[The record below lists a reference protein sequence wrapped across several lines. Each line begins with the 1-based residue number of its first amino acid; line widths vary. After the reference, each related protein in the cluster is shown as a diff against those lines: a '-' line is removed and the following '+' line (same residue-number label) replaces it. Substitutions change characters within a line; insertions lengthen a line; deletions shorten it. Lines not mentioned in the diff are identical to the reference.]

1 MSFLA
6 PFYMA
11 GLLAVS
17 LPIAFHLLRRTP
29 RGRMTFSSL
38 MFLVPSPPKL
48 TRRRRIEHWLLLL
61 LRAAALCLI
70 AAAFARPFL
79 RRFGQ
84 IDLDATHGRRL
95 AVLLDTSASM
105 RRSDLWQRAV
115 EQVEQIVANTGP
127 ADDLAVFAFDRNLRT
142 LFSFEEWLA
151 TAPAARAE
159 MLTERLAETVPTWA
173 ATHLDT
179 ALIAAADVLEST
191 EAGENRNP
199 QLRER
204 RIVLISDVQLG
215 SRIAGLGGFTWPQG
229 VELEIRTVPAVEPTN
244 VGLQWLRESP
254 EAAEPDSDERPRIR
268 ITNADGAMREQFRLR
283 WDRGSAADE
292 SAEGMLP
299 VYVPAGQSRIVR
311 APPLP
316 AGVTGEVLQLDDDD
330 HDFDNRIHRVPP
342 EAEHLTVLYLGLG
355 AKNDPDQPLYYL
367 ERAFSETRQRTIE
380 VVARA
385 ADASDWAPDG
395 TVPAL
400 VVVAE
405 PVPENRIESLRD
417 YLDNG
422 GTMLVV
428 LTTIEMGGTLAQL
441 AGQESVA
448 LEEVAPDNPGDYAM
462 LGEIDFTHRIFAPFA
477 DPRFSDFTR
486 MHFWSH
492 RRIADDALADARTLA
507 RFEDGDP
514 ALMEKRVGA
523 GALFVLTSGWHRAD
537 SEFARST
544 KFVPMLMGLIEYNR
558 DDGGRLATAYSIG
571 DTVALPESIIREN
584 GPVTVRTPDGS
595 TLEVG
600 DDETSFTKTD
610 RPGIYTIAAG
620 SRTVR
625 FAVNLAAAESE
636 TAPLPQETL
645 ESHGV
650 AVVSDATTTAVD
662 NARHRRLMLS
672 TELERQQTLW
682 RWLIVAALV
691 VLILE
696 TGLAG
701 RAGRPTPAVEGA

>member
-6 PFYMA
+6 PLYIA

-29 RGRMTFSSL
+29 QGRRVFSSL
-38 MFLVPSPPKL
+38 MFLVPSPPQL

-61 LRAAALCLI
+61 LRVAALCLI

-84 IDLDATHGRRL
+84 IDLDATQGRRL
-95 AVLLDTSASM
+95 VVLLDTSASM

-115 EQVEQIVANTGP
+115 AQVEQIVANTGP
-127 ADDLAVFAFDRNLRT
+127 VDDLAVFTFDRQLRT
-142 LFSFEEWLA
+142 LLGFEEWA
-151 TAPAARAE
+151 GTAPAARAE
-159 MLTERLAETVPTWA
+159 LLTERLAETVPTWA
-173 ATHLDT
+173 ATHLDA
-179 ALIAAADVLEST
+179 ALIAAADVLENT

-215 SRIAGLGGFTWPQG
+215 SRIAGLGGYAWPQG

-244 VGLQWLRESP
+244 VGLQWLRESL
-254 EAAEPDSDERPRIR
+254 ETTDRDERPRIR
-268 ITNADGAMREQFRLR
+268 ITSADGATREQFRLR
-283 WDRGSAADE
+283 WDRDGDE
-292 SAEGMLP
+292 TTDGMLP
-299 VYVPAGQSRIVR
+299 VYVPVGQSRIVR

-316 AGVTGEVLQLDDDD
+316 AGATGEVLRLDDDD
-330 HDFDNRIHRVPP
+330 HDFDNHIYRVSP
-342 EAEHLTVLYLGLG
+342 EVEHLTVLYLGLG

-367 ERAFSETRQRTIE
+367 ERVFSETRQRTIE

-395 TVPAL
+395 VVPAL

-405 PVPENRIESLRD
+405 PVPENRIESLRE

-428 LTTIEMGGTLAQL
+428 LTTVEMGGTVAHL
-441 AGQESVA
+441 AGQETVL
-448 LEEVAPDNPGDYAM
+448 LEEVAPNDPDDYVM
-462 LGEIDFTHRIFAPFA
+462 LGEIDFTHPIFAPFA

-486 MHFWSH
+486 IHFWRH
-492 RRIADDALADARTLA
+492 RRIADDALTDARTLA
-507 RFEDGDP
+507 RFDDGDP
-514 ALMEKRVGA
+514 ALIEKRMGT

-537 SEFARST
+537 SQLARST
-544 KFVPMLMGLIEYNR
+544 KFVPLLMGLIDYNR
-558 DDGGRLATAYSIG
+558 EDGGRLSTAYSIG
-571 DTVALPESIIREN
+571 DTVALPESILRES
-584 GPVTVRTPDGS
+584 GPVIVRTPEGVE
-595 TLEVG
+595 LEVG
-600 DDETSFTKTD
+600 DDETSFGKTD
-610 RPGIYTIAAG
+610 RPGIYTIVAG

-636 TAPLPQETL
+636 TALLPQEAL

-650 AVVSDATTTAVD
+650 AVVSDTTTTAAD

-682 RWLIVAALV
+682 RWLIVAALL

-701 RAGRPTPAVEGA
+701 RAGRSMPAVEGA